1 MAVLSV
7 CDVGGKLLNG
17 INSMYVNSLAC
28 VKVKRGES
36 ACFRTNIG
44 DRGLSYTLGF
54 TMYI

>member
-7 CDVGGKLLNG
+7 CEVGGKLLNG